1 MYPPTDAGLRTAQV
15 IANLNVTKPVLKLG
29 TKKEEVLELRK
40 LLYHWNI
47 CVDSYSDVFD
57 KSLET
62 AVKTFQRRVFLD
74 DDGIVGCLTWQAL
87 YRGAPVDVPEVK
99 RGCTGEAVRLLQST
113 LKSLG
118 QCSVK
123 VDGVFGASTEAAVRN
138 FQRRQGLVVDGVV
151 GFCTWKAL
159 GKIRR

>member
-15 IANLNVTKPVLKLG
+15 IANLNVIKPVLKLG

-47 CVDSYSDVFD
+47 CVDAYSDVFD

-87 YRGAPVDVPEVK
+87 YRGS
-99 RGCTGEAVRLLQST
+99 C
-113 LKSLG
+113 
-118 QCSVK
+118 
-123 VDGVFGASTEAAVRN
+123 
-138 FQRRQGLVVDGVV
+138 
-151 GFCTWKAL
+151 
-159 GKIRR
+159 